1 MSWGRQRSGSVVLA
15 LASAL
20 GALAFLYPF
29 VLPLVD
35 QPVDERGRSVVVPLL
50 FATLAAACLLIL
62 LFELQGRALGP
73 SRSRLVALL
82 GVLVAFDAALRLIP
96 SLLGASPIF
105 LLIILAGYC
114 YGAEFGFLMGSL
126 TLLLSALITGG
137 VGPWLP
143 YQMLAAGWVGMTAG
157 WLPRLR
163 GRWELALLVV
173 FGAGWG
179 FLFGAL
185 MNLWFW
191 PFAAPGIEGPVGLYW
206 HPGMSLGET
215 MRTYARF
222 YLATSLIFDGTRALG
237 NAALVLFLGRPVIAV
252 LDRYRER
259 FTWQPWV
266 PLGPPSLQAPEHER
280 PRSAG

>member
-1 MSWGRQRSGSVVLA
+1 MSRSSRRTSTLVLA
-15 LASAL
+15 VASTL
-20 GALAFLYPF
+20 GAVAFLYPF
-29 VLPLVD
+29 LLSLFHR
-35 QPVDERGRSVVVPLL
+35 QGSEYREGVVIPLL
-50 FATLAAACLLIL
+50 FAALAAACLAL
-62 LFELQGRALGP
+62 LLSELQARALGP

-105 LLIILAGYC
+105 LLIIVTGYC

-163 GRWELALLVV
+163 GRWELALLAT
-173 FGAGWG
+173 FGTAWG

-191 PFAAPGIEGPVGLYW
+191 PFVAPGIDQPVGLYW
-206 HPGMSLGET
+206 HPGMSLSET
-215 MRTYARF
+215 VRTYARF
-222 YLATSLIFDGTRALG
+222 YLATSLVFDGTRALG
-237 NAALVLFLGRPVIAV
+237 NAALVLLLGRPVIAV
-252 LDRYRER
+252 FDRYRER

-266 PLGPPSLQAPEHER
+266 PLQPAPEPAPGR
-280 PRSAG
+280 AVRGRSA